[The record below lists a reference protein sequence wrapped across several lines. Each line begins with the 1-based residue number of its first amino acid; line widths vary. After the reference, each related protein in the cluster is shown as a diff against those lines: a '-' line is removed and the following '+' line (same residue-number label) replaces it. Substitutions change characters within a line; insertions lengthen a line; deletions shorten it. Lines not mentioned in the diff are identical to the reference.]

1 MHQHFE
7 KLTVDALSTL
17 LEKISSIN
25 EINELFYISIDSINQ
40 IESIVIAIDL
50 INNVFKHRI
59 IFRNDA
65 TVLENLTSYVYNA
78 FFDIKYDFSE
88 FKNLLINSKTTI
100 KSTKNIEQFKTLQN
114 IDKSFKFNSNIVE
127 SANFVF
133 DINATTSI
141 DSIDLKILIETIIF
155 HIIQINTSFLLC
167 LIDFDKTKIYFNN
180 LTNQLIQSS
189 FLQSYSMVKKYEHV
203 FLT

>member
-7 KLTVDALSTL
+7 KLTIDAFSTFSK
-17 LEKISSIN
+17 KISSIN

-59 IFRNDA
+59 IFRDNA
-65 TVLENLTSYVYNA
+65 TIFENLTSYVYNA
-78 FFDIKYDFSE
+78 FFYIKYNFFE

-114 IDKSFKFNSNIVE
+114 IDNSFEFNSNIAE

-133 DINATTSI
+133 DMNTTTSI
-141 DSIDLKILIETIIF
+141 DLIDLKNSIETIIF

-167 LIDFDKTKIYFNN
+167 LIDFDKTKA
-180 LTNQLIQSS
+180 
-189 FLQSYSMVKKYEHV
+189 
-203 FLT
+203 